1 MNEELKAKL
10 LTYLAH
16 LEGAVKGTG
25 DFVAEQAPLVVQE
38 YVLYMRVSSTLGM
51 LLAGLFFALVFSI
64 LRWVSKAPEKD
75 IKGDAGDAAFAFGC
89 IFLSLGILTAAGN
102 ISTCIKSYV
111 APRILVLDYIKEQ
124 VK

>member
-16 LEGAVKGTG
+16 LEGAVKGG

-38 YVLYMRVSSTLGM
+38 YVLYMRVYSTLGM

-64 LRWVSKAPEKD
+64 LRWLSKAPE
-75 IKGDAGDAAFAFGC
+75 KGDAGDAAFAFGC
-89 IFLSLGILTAAGN
+89 IFLVLGILTTAAN
-102 ISTCIKSYV
+102 VSTCIKSYV

-124 VK
+124 VQ